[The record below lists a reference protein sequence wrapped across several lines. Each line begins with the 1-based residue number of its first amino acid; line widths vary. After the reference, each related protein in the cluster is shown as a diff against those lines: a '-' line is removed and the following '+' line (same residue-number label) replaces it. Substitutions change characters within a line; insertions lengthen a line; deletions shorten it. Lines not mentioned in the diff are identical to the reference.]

1 MPYSRVSEYTLTL
14 KGFCHGQNVQMQDAA
29 NYAPGYNTIVAAKS
43 LPFHLHKHCHPSR
56 HTQCCLLHS
65 GEMFW
70 TKPHHPAYEKEDADP
85 ITDIPKSDSDIPVIY
100 LFPNSIL
107 QQIAAFLHLF
117 SCIFLNLQIYHQLF
131 LKPYHLMHQPR
142 QISDYLHHKPVR

>member
-1 MPYSRVSEYTLTL
+1 
-14 KGFCHGQNVQMQDAA
+14 MQDVT
-29 NYAPGYNTIVAAKS
+29 NCVPICNTIVPAG
-43 LPFHLHKHCHPSR
+43 LLLFHLHKYCRLSKHM
-56 HTQCCLLHS
+56 QYCLLHS
-65 GEMFW
+65 DETFL
-70 TKPHHPAYEKEDADP
+70 TKSHHPAYEKEDADP